1 LERIISFEIYILYIF
16 QIYPNMYIIKHQS
29 LKIVVI
35 SFFIFLFINL
45 IENIIHYNI
54 GKYSKDA
61 RGENGSFLHFN
72 MPNNTDWMKIVFVM
86 VIFALSQ
93 GVLTAFFNKYL

>member
-1 LERIISFEIYILYIF
+1 MYFIKHSNLKIVIISF
-16 QIYPNMYIIKHQS
+16 
-29 LKIVVI
+29 V
-35 SFFIFLFINL
+35 IFLFINL

-72 MPNNTDWMKIVFVM
+72 IPNETDWVKIVLIMFV
-86 VIFALSQ
+86 FALLQ
-93 GVLTAFFNKYL
+93 GGLTAFFNKCL

>member
-1 LERIISFEIYILYIF
+1 
-16 QIYPNMYIIKHQS
+16 MYIIKHS
-29 LKIVVI
+29 NLKIVFI
-35 SFFIFLFINL
+35 SFFVFLFINL

-72 MPNNTDWMKIVFVM
+72 MPNHTDWVKIVLIM
-86 VIFALSQ
+86 ILFAFLQ
-93 GVLTAFFNKYL
+93 GFLTYFLTDQKCVK